1 MEFYRGNRINFL
13 GKKKIAFALSGGIIL
28 IGIIFFIIHGGF
40 NFNIDFTG
48 GYLLELSF
56 GKAVDVGA
64 VRSVV
69 ENMGIKNPVIQSVG
83 GNNSAILMRFQGSG
97 KDDMNS
103 VLLKKLKER
112 FEPDG
117 YTISILRAE
126 NVGPKIGKELQGKA
140 IWAVVFALIGILLY
154 VWFRFQL
161 RFGVASVVALMHDVL
176 VTLSIFVIFNRE
188 ISLDVVA
195 ALLTIV
201 GYSINDS
208 IVISDR
214 IRENMK
220 ILFRKKFPELVNT
233 SLNQVFSRTIVT
245 SLTTF
250 VVVLSIFLFGGSV
263 IHNFSLALLIG
274 VVVGTYSSIFIVSP
288 VVVEWE
294 KSKPQKLK

>member
-1 MEFYRGNRINFL
+1 MEFYKGNRINFL
-13 GKKKIAFALSGGIIL
+13 GKKKIAFAISGGIIL
-28 IGIIFFIIHGGF
+28 IGIIFYIIHGGF

-64 VRSVV
+64 VRAVV
-69 ENMGIKNPVIQSVG
+69 ENAGVKNPVIQSMG
-83 GNNSAILMRFQGSG
+83 GDGSVILMRFQGTEKS
-97 KDDMNS
+97 DMNS
-103 VLLKKLKER
+103 VLLKKLKEH
-112 FEPDG
+112 FEPNG

-126 NVGPKIGKELQGKA
+126 SVGPKIGKELQGKA
-140 IWAVVFALIGILLY
+140 IWAVIFALFGILLY

-161 RFGVASVVALMHDVL
+161 RFGVASVIALMHDVL

-233 SLNQVFSRTIVT
+233 SLNQVFSRTVVT

-274 VVVGTYSSIFIVSP
+274 VVVGTYSSIYIVSP
-288 VVVEWE
+288 IVVEWE
-294 KSKPQKLK
+294 KGKPQRLK

>member
-1 MEFYRGNRINFL
+1 MEFYRGDRINFL